1 MSGSAPTN
9 SAAVDFEKQQAAE
22 ADAKEA
28 ARQQRLTQGQTL
40 IDQIFNGAPVMG
52 TKTSNYDWS
61 TFTPGAG
68 LMPASGMPAGYTAVR
83 VPAAPTTTAA
93 PGGRPSA
100 ASIPSSPQAAGQY
113 NTGRYASPVSSVG
126 STAGAAGAPANAMTW
141 GLQDASGKITKQ
153 GDPLSITSQ
162 YDTGQRTGGFDD
174 AFYNAYKQKVL
185 DYYQPDEQRQY
196 DAAQRDLKY
205 SLARAGTLQ
214 SSTAADKQGELAY
227 NDALQKANIVAN
239 ANTQE
244 GNLKSQIQSNKQ
256 ALINQLYSTE
266 DPTLTANLAQSSAAA
281 SRLQD
286 PNLTPAAAL
295 FTPALTT
302 VGSAINGM
310 MYPGQTY
317 NSPFNV
323 PPTSPTPASASLS
336 SGKTYTS

>member
-28 ARQQRLTQGQTL
+28 ARQARLTQGQTA
-40 IDQIFNGAPVMG
+40 IDQIFSGSPVMG

-61 TFTPGAG
+61 GFTPGSG

-83 VPAAPTTTAA
+83 IPGAPTTTAA
-93 PGGRPSA
+93 PSGRPGV
-100 ASIPSSPQAAGQY
+100 PSSPQTAGQY
-113 NTGRYASPVSSVG
+113 NTGRYASPVSSVA
-126 STAGAAGAPANAMTW
+126 STAAALSSAPTW
-141 GLQDASGKITKQ
+141 GLQDASGNITKQ

-266 DPTLTANLAQSSAAA
+266 DPTLTANLAQSSAQA

-302 VGSAINGM
+302 VGSAVNGM
-310 MYPGQTY
+310 MYPGLPYTSPY
-317 NSPFNV
+317 NTA
-323 PPTSPTPASASLS
+323 PTSPVPASASGTGS
-336 SGKTYTS
+336 SKLIGV